1 MKSAEEAVKEAKEK
15 LEKKKEP
22 EPEPLT
28 KEEVKKIFKKQEN
41 KNVVV
46 NITQVIKKATTQTAQ
61 SYKKNIDSVM
71 GVLSYALFAACIS
84 EGFNIYN
91 GAPDASILKAL
102 FDLFC
107 AITLVIAKHRVKK
120 GELSKFFDM
129 TSDQNNKEIN
139 NFFVEEDDGSND
151 IVKF

>member
-1 MKSAEEAVKEAKEK
+1 MKSAEDAIKEAKDKIEK
-15 LEKKKEP
+15 EK

-28 KEEVKKIFKKQEN
+28 KKEAKKMFTKKET
-41 KNVVV
+41 NVVF

-84 EGFNIYN
+84 EGIGIYS
-91 GAPDASILKAL
+91 GTPDASILKAL

-120 GELSKFFDM
+120 GDLSKFFDM
-129 TSDQNNKEIN
+129 TSDQNNKDLQ
-139 NFFVEEDDGSND
+139 NFFVEEDDGNND
-151 IVKF
+151 IIKF